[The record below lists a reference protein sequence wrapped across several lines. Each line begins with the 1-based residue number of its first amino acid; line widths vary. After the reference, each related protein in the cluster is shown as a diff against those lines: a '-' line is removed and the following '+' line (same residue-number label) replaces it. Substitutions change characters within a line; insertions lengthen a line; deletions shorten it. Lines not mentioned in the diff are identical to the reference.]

1 MARYCPECGT
11 GVTPAMYLCPRCS
24 TPLPGASLA
33 RATTAGTTPF
43 LEGPPGGA
51 FTPVWSAA
59 DLLRMQRPVTYPRAS
74 AFKRLVATVID
85 AVISGA
91 LLIPGG
97 IVMALGDSVNNEGI
111 MVTGASVMAIGG
123 LAGLWYWFARDGRAG
138 GQGLGK
144 EAMGLMVV
152 NLPENRP
159 ATARESAIRSLMLP
173 LLGWAVE
180 PLMALLG
187 KGGRRVGDRLADTQ
201 VIRRSDYAGQAE
213 LPPE

>member
-11 GVTPAMYLCPRCS
+11 GVTPDMYLCPRCS
-24 TPLPGASLA
+24 TPLPGASLV
-33 RATTAGTTPF
+33 RTTAAGGSPF
-43 LEGPPGGA
+43 PEPGPGG

-59 DLLRMQRPVTYPRAS
+59 DLLRMQRPPAYRKAS
-74 AFKRLVATVID
+74 AWRRLVATILD
-85 AVISGA
+85 AGIVG
-91 LLIPGG
+91 LLLVPGG
-97 IVMALGDSVNNEGI
+97 IVMGLGDSVSNEAI

-123 LAGLWYWFARDGRAG
+123 LAGLWYWFARDGRVG

-159 ATARESAIRSLMLP
+159 ATARESSIRSLMLP

-180 PLMALLG
+180 PLMVLLG

-201 VIRRSDYAGQAE
+201 VIRKDDYNGTPPR
-213 LPPE
+213 LPG

>member
-1 MARYCPECGT
+1 VRTTA
-11 GVTPAMYLCPRCS
+11 A
-24 TPLPGASLA
+24 GASPFQE
-33 RATTAGTTPF
+33 AG
-43 LEGPPGGA
+43 PGGA

-59 DLLRMQRPVTYPRAS
+59 DLLRMQRPVAYPRAS

-85 AVISGA
+85 AAVSVG
-91 LLIPGG
+91 LTIPGTIVGVMGSEIGNHG
-97 IVMALGDSVNNEGI
+97 IE
-111 MVTGASVMAIGG
+111 VTGISVAVMGG

-159 ATARESAIRSLMLP
+159 ATARESAVRSLMLP

-180 PLMALLG
+180 PLMVLLG

-201 VIRRSDYAGQAE
+201 VIRKDDYSGAPPR
-213 LPPE
+213 LPG